1 MESHSSNDEF
11 FAKLSELFDTRRQKD
26 HGSVFLTQK
35 ALTYGLDSSSTEPLP
50 ILIRATN
57 GTSKTDR
64 STRKIKLSTVVQPDQ
79 LEGFFLR
86 YAEICKGGMSALKK
100 RDRSKAKEKQK
111 AKKRKM
117 GLSAAP
123 QPVGGEDKK

>member
-11 FAKLSELFDTRRQKD
+11 FAKLTELFDTRRQKD

-35 ALTYGLDSSSTEPLP
+35 TLTYGLDASSTEPLP

-64 STRKIKLSTVVQPDQ
+64 AKRKIKLSTVVQPDQ

-117 GLSAAP
+117 GMSTAP
-123 QPVGGEDKK
+123 QPAAGEDKK